1 MFELQKFKSLKE
13 EKLFFIITNFLFGF
27 TMFLYYNF
35 INSYLELGLWHK
47 ILIFGINIP
56 IGLLSGII
64 ISLAFFFFFYMCFV
78 LDLKYY
84 RREN

>member
-27 TMFLYYNF
+27 SLFTYYDF

-56 IGLLSGII
+56 IGLLYGILM
-64 ISLAFFFFFYMCFV
+64 SLAFFLIFYTCFI